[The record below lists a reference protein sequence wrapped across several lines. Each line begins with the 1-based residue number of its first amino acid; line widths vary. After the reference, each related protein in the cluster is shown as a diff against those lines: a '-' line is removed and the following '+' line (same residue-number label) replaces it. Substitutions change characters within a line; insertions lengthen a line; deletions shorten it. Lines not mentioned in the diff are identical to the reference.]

1 MTDKKYTVSSNCKK
15 TVVEIISDTARQYNI
30 SQGDA
35 LCLLVETGW
44 ESTKKQPLN
53 KHSES
58 PISSEVHERLE
69 RLEEKVTTLLGIVLR
84 LHQQDAKIG

>member
-1 MTDKKYTVSSNCKK
+1 MADKKYVLKSASKL

-35 LCLLVETGW
+35 LCLLVEAGW

-53 KHSES
+53 RYSES
-58 PISSEVHERLE
+58 PKLSEICERLE
-69 RLEEKVTTLLGIVLR
+69 RVEKEIITLLETVLR
-84 LHQQDAKIG
+84 LHQQGTKEE